1 MQGLK
6 IPHLIGIAALCW
18 IALIFFQVNWIKDS
32 RDLIEEQFD
41 QKVTLALGTAVGSL
55 DSATVMSYCS
65 TVTVC
70 APAPGES
77 QDNKDD
83 NLLLGPNSSNSRK
96 VSPALL
102 SAVDEALAFYDIDLA
117 YKLTIVNESTPLCQ
131 PSSPYCC
138 AINPFTLADKA
149 LMNISFPGKS
159 AFLFKKIWWMLA
171 SSIFIL
177 LFILLVFVLALRSLI
192 FQKRMS
198 QWNIDFFN
206 NMAHEFKTPLTNIR
220 LATQRL
226 VKKNPALVNDP
237 YINVIHNE
245 DIKLGEQIER
255 VLNMATLGKG
265 SPYLKQQKLDL
276 QNVIHK
282 VVNEMHLQIQAVNAV
297 VNIHPSEEVYQV
309 EGDLFHLSNAF
320 RNLIDNAL
328 KYNDTVPVIDI
339 YFERR
344 GENIAMIFNDNGIGI
359 ARKNRELIF
368 NKFHRVPQGNRHDQK
383 GFGLGLS
390 YVKMIIEDHNGSI
403 KAMNKSYEGSQFEL
417 ILPAA

>member
-1 MQGLK
+1 MQGIK

-41 QKVTLALGTAVGSL
+41 QKVSLALGTAISSL
-55 DSATVMSYCS
+55 DSSTLMAYCS
-65 TVTVC
+65 NITVC
-70 APAPGES
+70 QPLPTS
-77 QDNKDD
+77 
-83 NLLLGPNSSNSRK
+83 NSSTPASRLMPVQNVRK
-96 VSPALL
+96 AEENPALL
-102 SAVDEALAFYDIDLA
+102 SAVDEALAFYDIDLD
-117 YKLTIVNESTPLCQ
+117 YRINVIQESTPNCE
-131 PSSPYCC
+131 PSSPYLC
-138 AINPFTLADKA
+138 AMNPFQSSEKA
-149 LMNISFPGKS
+149 MLNISFPGKS
-159 AFLFKKIWWMLA
+159 DYLFKKIWWMLA

-177 LFILLVFVLALRSLI
+177 LFILFVFVLALRSLI
-192 FQKRMS
+192 YQKRMS

-226 VKKNPALVNDP
+226 VKKNPALANDP
-237 YINVIHNE
+237 YINVVRNE
-245 DIKLGEQIER
+245 DAKLGEQIDR

-265 SPYLKQQKLDL
+265 SPYLKQQKLNL
-276 QNVIHK
+276 QNVIRD
-282 VVNEMHLQIQAVNAV
+282 VVTEMQLQIQAINATV
-297 VNIHPSEEVYQV
+297 TIHPSEELYQV

-328 KYNDTVPVIDI
+328 KYNNSTPVIDI

-344 GENIAMIFNDNGIGI
+344 DDNIAMIFNDNGIGI

-368 NKFHRVPQGNRHDQK
+368 NKFHRVPHGNRHDFK

-390 YVKMIIEDHNGSI
+390 YVKMIIEDHHGSI
-403 KAMNKSYEGSQFEL
+403 KALQNIQEGSQFEL